1 MATLS
6 LGSVLQNFMHQSK
19 LRNGLRAAQI
29 EEIWESLM
37 GATIARH
44 TQTIR
49 IIGEKLF
56 ITSHHAALKNE
67 LALQKTLII
76 QRVNEALGEALIKE
90 VIIQ

>member
-1 MATLS
+1 MSTQS
-6 LGSVLQNFMHQSK
+6 IGNVLHNFMHQSK

-29 EEIWESLM
+29 EEVWEQLM
-37 GATIARH
+37 GATIAGH

-67 LALQKTLII
+67 LAFQKTLII
-76 QRVNEALGEALIKE
+76 QRVNEALGEELIKE
-90 VIIQ
+90 VVIQ